1 MTCCFL
7 SPTSTVLLCSVDN
20 RTSVTRLEEMLEA
33 GRRGA
38 QEVGKIV
45 EDMMRERA
53 MVLFMAREGKAEVE
67 LAKGEIVLK

>member
-7 SPTSTVLLCSVDN
+7 SPASSVLLCSVDN

-38 QEVGKIV
+38 EKVGRIV
-45 EDMMRERA
+45 EAMMRERA

-67 LAKGEIVLK
+67 FLKGEVVLK